1 MVRCERPLSAE
12 ERHIAGA
19 ILRIVLPYVLFAGL
33 WIFLSDRLLDLLP
46 LDTATH
52 TQLSIYK
59 GWAFVL
65 VTAALLWVLL
75 QTELG
80 ARERAR
86 AAQRRIEEQLR
97 LLGDNLPDS
106 YVYQYTHDADGKP
119 RFLYLSS
126 GVERLHSVKA
136 GDVIGDA
143 GVLHGQISADQLAAL
158 QAAEMNSLRN
168 LADFTIELRMLLPD
182 GAWRWLRMCS
192 RPRRE
197 SDGRVVWDGVAT
209 DITGSKRAEAE
220 RRRLAD
226 IIERSLNEIFI
237 FDSQTFTFR
246 HANQGALKNLQYTLG
261 EIVAMTPLDLKPQL
275 SEATFRA
282 MIEPLL
288 TDEQESLTFETVH
301 RRADG
306 SLYPVEVHL
315 QLVNAD
321 DERLFLAVIF
331 DITERKRAE
340 EEREKLHTQ
349 LQQAQKMESVGRLA
363 GGVAHDFNN
372 MLSVILGHAE
382 LALMKLEP
390 SQPFYSDLLEIHAA
404 AERSA
409 DLTRQLLAFARKQA
423 IAPKVLDLNETVEGM
438 LKLLQRLIGEDI
450 DLAWKG
456 GTGVW
461 PVKIDPSQLDQIMAN
476 LCVNARDAITGVGN
490 ITIETSNAHFDQN
503 FCAEHAGFVAGEFA
517 MLAVSDDGCG
527 MGKDTLGKIFD
538 PFFTTKEIGKGT
550 GLGLATVYGI
560 VNQNNGFINVYSE
573 PGHGTTF
580 KIYLPRHADAEVAV
594 RERVYE
600 PAAGGDET
608 ILLVE
613 DQPELLEMGKA
624 ILESFGYAV
633 LPVGSPDDAIH
644 LAEEYG
650 GEIPLLI
657 TDVIMPKMNGC
668 DLAQRLQAVY
678 PNLSCLFMSG
688 YTSDVITSRG
698 VLGEGV
704 HFIQK
709 PFTMQ
714 GLAAKVR
721 EALDARNC

>member
-1 MVRCERPLSAE
+1 MIHCERPLSSE
-12 ERHIAGA
+12 KGHTAGA
-19 ILRIVLPYVLFAGL
+19 VLRIVLPYVLFAGL
-33 WIFLSDRLLDLLP
+33 WIFLSDRLLDMLP

-59 GWAFVL
+59 GWGFVL

-80 ARERAR
+80 AREKAR
-86 AAQRRIEEQLR
+86 AAQRRSEEQLR

-126 GVERLHSVKA
+126 GVERVHGVKA
-136 GDVIGDA
+136 EDVIGDA
-143 GVLHGQISADQLAAL
+143 GVLHGQISADQRAAL
-158 QAAEMNSLRN
+158 QAAEMNSFRN
-168 LADFTIELRMLLPD
+168 LADFTIELRMLRPD
-182 GAWRWLRMCS
+182 GDWRWLQLCS

-220 RRRLAD
+220 RRRLSD

-261 EIVAMTPLDLKPQL
+261 EIVEMTPLDLKPHL

-288 TDEQESLTFETVH
+288 ADEQESLTFETVH

-390 SQPFYSDLLEIHAA
+390 SQPFYSALLEIHAA

-476 LCVNARDAITGVGN
+476 LCVNARDAITGVGK
-490 ITIETSNAHFDQN
+490 IIIETSNAHFDQN
-503 FCAEHAGFVAGEFA
+503 FCSEHAGFVAGEFA

-527 MGKDTLGKIFD
+527 MGKETLGKIFD

-594 RERVYE
+594 RERVHE

-633 LPVGSPDDAIH
+633 LAVSSPDDAIH
-644 LAEEYG
+644 VAEEYG

-688 YTSDVITSRG
+688 YTSDVITNRG

-709 PFTMQ
+709 PFAMQ

-721 EALDARNC
+721 EALDARNR